1 MFTIRLYNFNKKP
14 NSTAVPVIAGSQYNC
29 TMKTVSSLLSPVIDI
44 ADTKGTGAIP
54 LFNYA
59 YIADFGRYYF
69 IDDVSWSQGIWSLSM
84 HVDVLASFKEDI
96 ENSRQ
101 YVIRSASDSN
111 PYIPDTAYQTY
122 IDTNGSYDSE
132 TLSESVKRYNSTTL
146 TWENVSYFN
155 RSVSNGAVC
164 VGIVSGAANGVTH
177 YIMPVSTFQELLQKA
192 FAVVP
197 SDMTDVSSGLANAI
211 FDPVQYI
218 TYCRWFPVLPLSANL
233 GPMVHTV
240 NIGGYSITF
249 TAVDTFC
256 YQMTALG
263 VEKYRFN
270 IDLPLHPDAV
280 TYPYT
285 RLSPFS
291 EYSLNFQPFG
301 NIPLDTTKMMDAS
314 RLTVQWSV
322 DFCTGQ
328 CILEVRS
335 NAAHHGL
342 IYTETADYGVPMP
355 ISALVMDWK
364 AGLAMSAM
372 TWMKNNTLMGASD
385 EPVLR
390 QLVAEGSVTQAD
402 LNAAGVTLGNTS
414 LLDKMM
420 DVTGAAMGNVVTKGS
435 AGSWLSYN
443 AGVPYVYLWY
453 VRQADHDV
461 ARYGSPLCEN
471 VRLDSLSG
479 FCICS
484 NATVSFAIKYPL
496 SDEYSA
502 ICMYLNSG
510 IYLE

>member
-14 NSTAVPVIAGSQYNC
+14 NSTAVPVVAGTQFQC

-44 ADTKGTGAIP
+44 ADTRMTGAIP
-54 LFNYA
+54 MYNYA
-59 YIADFGRYYF
+59 YIAEFKRYYF
-69 IDDVSWSQGIWSLSM
+69 IDDVSWSQGIWSISM

-101 YVIRSASDSN
+101 YVIRSASRSN
-111 PYIPDTAYQTY
+111 PYIPDTVYQTY
-122 IDTNGSYDSE
+122 IDETGAYAQVDLTNSVQRYDSHDGDW
-132 TLSESVKRYNSTTL
+132 T
-146 TWENVSYFN
+146 NVSYFN

-164 VGIVSGAANGVTH
+164 VGIVSGSANGITH

-233 GPMVHTV
+233 GTMVHTV

-301 NIPLDTTKMMDAS
+301 NIPLDTTKMMDAT

-335 NAAHHGL
+335 NAAHKGL

-364 AGLAMSAM
+364 AGLAMSGL
-372 TWMKNNTLMGASD
+372 TWLKSTPLGQQKTTYTDYSQTYTNPDTGRSYA
-385 EPVLR
+385 P
-390 QLVAEGSVTQAD
+390 A
-402 LNAAGVTLGNTS
+402 VTLDNTKVI
-414 LLDKMM
+414 DQMM
-420 DVTGAAMGNVVTKGS
+420 DVIGAGMGNVVTKGS
-435 AGSWLSYN
+435 AGSFLSYN
-443 AGVPYVYLWY
+443 AGVPYIYLWY
-453 VRQADHDV
+453 VRQSDHDT
-461 ARYGSPLCEN
+461 ARYGAPLCKE
-471 VRLDSLSG
+471 VRLDNLSG

-484 NATVSFAIKYPL
+484 NATVSFAVKYPM
-496 SDEYSA
+496 SDEYAA
-502 ICMYLNSG
+502 ICAYLNSG